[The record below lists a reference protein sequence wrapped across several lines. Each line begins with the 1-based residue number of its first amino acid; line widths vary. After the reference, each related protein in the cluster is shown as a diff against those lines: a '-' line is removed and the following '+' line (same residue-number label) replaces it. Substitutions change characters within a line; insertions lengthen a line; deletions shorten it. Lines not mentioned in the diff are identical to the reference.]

1 VTDSVS
7 DIGKSPPII
16 AFCKDWDDDPTSNHH
31 VLAELAKTRTVVWI
45 NSLGMRRPSLVSR
58 SDRRRLL
65 RKLRELV
72 RRPRNVGDRLWVVT
86 PVVLPFPD
94 SALAQRLNTL
104 LLGLALRMLR
114 RRLRIED
121 FQLWT
126 FLPNVADYVGRF
138 GESLSVYYCV
148 DEFSL
153 FSGLDTERTVE
164 AERRLLAKV
173 DCVFAVNE
181 ALRNAKL
188 EHNPETHLSM
198 HGVDRELFAQ
208 ALDPPT
214 TVPADLARL
223 PTPVLGFY
231 GSIADWVD
239 LELLG
244 GIARR
249 RPNWTIALIG
259 PVSRDTEAIDA
270 LPNVRLLGRR
280 PHRMLPAY
288 CRSFA
293 VGLIPYLIDERS
305 PYVNPVKLRE
315 YLSAGL
321 PVVSTPVDEVLGHGD
336 LCTVAAD
343 SDGFIEA
350 IEEALAS
357 DSAQARKRRS
367 EAMVVGTW
375 EERVRSVAETVEKVA
390 ARKR

>member
-1 VTDSVS
+1 MTDSVS
-7 DIGKSPPII
+7 DIGTPTPII

-31 VLAELAKTRTVVWI
+31 VLSELSKTRTVVWV

-65 RKLRELV
+65 RKLRELL
-72 RRPRNVGDRLWVVT
+72 RRPRNVSHRLWVVT
-86 PVVLPFPD
+86 PIVLPFPH
-94 SALAQRLNTL
+94 SALAQRLNVRL
-104 LLGLALRMLR
+104 VGLQLWRVR
-114 RRLRIED
+114 RRLRLQD

-126 FLPNVADYVGRF
+126 FLPHVGDYVGRY
-138 GESLSVYYCV
+138 GESLAVYYCV

-153 FSGLDTERTVE
+153 FSELDTDRTVE

-181 ALRNAKL
+181 ALQNAKRK
-188 EHNPETHLSM
+188 HNPETHLSP

-208 ALDPPT
+208 ALDPAT

-223 PTPVLGFY
+223 RAPVLGFY

-239 LELLG
+239 LELIA

-249 RPNWTIALIG
+249 RPDWTIALIG
-259 PVSRDTEAIDA
+259 PVSRDTDA
-270 LPNVRLLGRR
+270 LDPLPNVHLLGRR

-288 CRSFA
+288 CRSFG

-321 PVVSTPVDEVLGHGD
+321 PVVSTPVDEVLSQGS
-336 LCTVAAD
+336 LCAVAVD
-343 SDGFIEA
+343 VDGFVEA

-357 DSAQARKRRS
+357 DSTQVRGLRS
-367 EAMVVGTW
+367 AAMVAGTW
-375 EERVRSVAETVEKVA
+375 EARVRAVEETVEKVA
-390 ARKR
+390 SRKR